1 MGNGHLPAAL
11 EKNRAPPARKSAV
24 CAEDLIYI
32 PICSGGPLIKISAA
46 ERPYFVL
53 GQVIILGVAIFAVTL
68 VELTLWLTLGPV
80 P

>member
-11 EKNRAPPARKSAV
+11 EKNRAQPARKRAV
-24 CAEDLIYI
+24 GAEDLIYI

-46 ERPYFVL
+46 ERPDFVL
-53 GQVIILGVAIFAVTL
+53 GQLIVLGVALFTVTL
-68 VELTLWLTLGPV
+68 VGLTLWLTLEPV

>member
-1 MGNGHLPAAL
+1 MRAAAVPKKNG
-11 EKNRAPPARKSAV
+11 PPARKSAV
-24 CAEDLIYI
+24 GGEDLIYI

-46 ERPYFVL
+46 ERPYFIL
-53 GQVIILGVAIFAVTL
+53 GQLIILGVALFAVTL